1 MNKNNNNQF
10 VIRTPEQTD
19 AMAWG
24 ELWNQYLTFYKAI
37 DHSEDLTLLL
47 WQRILDETHPIHC
60 LVVEDKSSKKLL
72 GFVHFSPQVTTWQ
85 KEYECYLEDLF
96 VTDELRGKS
105 IGEQLINEVVAQ
117 SKRNGWKEVYWQTQ
131 YDNAPARGLYDK
143 ITGGTNGYVIYRIEA
158 DK

>member
-1 MNKNNNNQF
+1 MNKNNNKLTVVSCLSIAIF
-10 VIRTPEQTD
+10 SFFFIVLD
-19 AMAWG
+19 ANENIVKPTMNDEG

-105 IGEQLINEVVAQ
+105 IGEQLINEVVV
-117 SKRNGWKEVYWQTQ
+117 GFT
-131 YDNAPARGLYDK
+131 
-143 ITGGTNGYVIYRIEA
+143 
-158 DK
+158 